1 MASKKNPIL
10 NFIGGLLGGSGN
22 SAADK
27 KIDLPA
33 VVKITNKFGE
43 SMESFLDTE
52 YEYIQYLRN
61 RNGGGLGVGGLD
73 GQRGAKSLIDYSRDK
88 KRFRWGS
95 GGIPLRHWDKRK
107 TKVKA
112 NRGLK
117 GWFQDKYS
125 SWMERRAARKFNQ
138 GLAKK
143 FNWDRRQIKAFR
155 DARARG
161 HTWQQARNIANSTA
175 RNRNII
181 TRSIHALQDAIPNR
195 PSFLTRKEW
204 RFLRP
209 GVRERLSRFFSTKA
223 TSVKTG
229 VSQQLSKI
237 NPKRFLPK
245 QNPLRNMNFRIP
257 GLQKIKGLR
266 NLGWLNTLFAGL
278 TFVDRT
284 SDKDGDGRPDQTNF
298 QAGAGTL
305 AETACGIGLGAKGAL
320 WGAGIGGAIGL
331 KFAGIGAIP
340 GAWIGK
346 IIGGTLMGTIGA
358 IGCGMGA
365 DRITGVG
372 NNKTDK
378 KKFGGL
384 VNGAA
389 QCTDC
394 ASTSKHSGGAVI
406 NSPTRGVLGGQKTL
420 IGEAQEP
427 ELILPMSKI
436 GDALSAVYREGAS
449 VMVGATISFLTP
461 LSASPAVASVLG
473 EARKLQSI
481 VGTSD
486 IEAETPK
493 VPEIKQI
500 NVKASNNETN
510 NMEKKFNSGGFVT
523 GGTGIDKVPARLT
536 AGEFVMSK
544 GAVKK
549 FGAGTLASMNAAG
562 GGTNRPTPS
571 GGYNQGGKSFDR
583 SHYGTEGYQIGQINP
598 PTLIL
603 SREEFK
609 EHTTDSNKKRNW
621 LQKNITQRDYEKFT
635 EYEGPIL
642 GKTRTKL
649 ETRDGNLVSTQ
660 TYESDIVSIGVPDLY
675 AHKDQL
681 LSAIH
686 AVPGYGH
693 VTIQDVI
700 NSKVGM
706 PLKQYM
712 MILMTSDAQKA
723 TFAKQDAAHQADL
736 DLRGIDPSKGGYSMG
751 YDFNG
756 GGLVPPAISPSATS
770 NIKPR
775 SKKNFESINQAPVVQ
790 AKKARVKSVILPVPQ
805 YIPQVVTRT
814 VVQEVP
820 VAKLGSLVI
829 SDQGKGVKIVS

>member
-10 NFIGGLLGGSGN
+10 NLVGGLLGGVGSGN

-27 KIDLPA
+27 KIDLPD

-61 RNGGGLGVGGLD
+61 RNCGGLGVGGLD

-95 GGIPLRHWDKRK
+95 GGIPLNRWDKRK
-107 TKVKA
+107 TKVKKD
-112 NRGLK
+112 NRGLR

-155 DARARG
+155 DARAKG
-161 HTWQQARNIANSTA
+161 HTWQQAQQIANSTA

-181 TRSIHALQDAIPNR
+181 TRTIHGVQDWIPNR
-195 PSFLTRKEW
+195 PSWMTRKEW
-204 RFLRP
+204 GFLRP
-209 GVRERLSRFFSTKA
+209 GVRERIGKFFKTKTANVKEGISR
-223 TSVKTG
+223 
-229 VSQQLSKI
+229 QWSKI
-237 NPKRFLPK
+237 KPQNFIPKKNPFSKI
-245 QNPLRNMNFRIP
+245 RIP
-257 GLQKIKGLR
+257 GLSKLRGLGR
-266 NLGWLNTLFAGL
+266 MPWLSSLFAGL
-278 TFVDRT
+278 TFWDRKQ
-284 SDKDGDGRPDQTNF
+284 DKDGDGEPDQTNL
-298 QAGAGTL
+298 QAGIGTG
-305 AETACGIGLGAKGAL
+305 AETACGVGFGAL
-320 WGAGIGGAIGL
+320 GTKWGAGIGGALGL
-331 KFAGIGAIP
+331 KAFGIGAIP
-340 GAWIGK
+340 GAAIGGF
-346 IIGGTLMGTIGA
+346 IGGTLLGTIGA

-365 DRITGVG
+365 DWATGVG
-372 NNKTDK
+372 KTNKN
-378 KKFGGL
+378 KFGGL

-394 ASTSKHSGGAVI
+394 GSTSKHSGGAVI
-406 NSPTRGVLGGQKTL
+406 NSPTRGILGGQKTL

-544 GAVKK
+544 GAVKR

-609 EHTTDSNKKRNW
+609 EESSDSNKKRNW

-712 MILMTSDAQKA
+712 MILMTSDAQAA
-723 TFAKQDAAHQADL
+723 TFAKKDAAHQADL
-736 DLRGIDPSKGGYSMG
+736 ELRGIDPSKGYSMM

-775 SKKNFESINQAPVVQ
+775 SKKNFESVNQAPVVQ

>member
-10 NFIGGLLGGSGN
+10 NLVGGLLGGVGSGDFG
-22 SAADK
+22 ADK
-27 KIDLPA
+27 KVKLPD
-33 VVKITNKFGE
+33 VVKVTNKFGE
-43 SMESFLDTE
+43 SMERFLDTE
-52 YEYIQYLRN
+52 YAYIQYLRN
-61 RNGGGLGVGGLD
+61 RNCGGLGVGGLD
-73 GQRGAKSLIDYSRDK
+73 GQRGSKRLIDYSREK
-88 KRFRWGS
+88 KRFKWGS
-95 GGIPLRHWDKRK
+95 GELPLPYRSNR
-107 TKVKA
+107 TKVKT

-117 GWFQDKYS
+117 GWFQNKYS
-125 SWMERRAARKFNQ
+125 RWMEHRSARKFNQ

-143 FNWDRRQIKAFR
+143 FKWDRNQIKAFR
-155 DARARG
+155 DARAKG
-161 HTWQQARNIANSTA
+161 HPWQQARNIANATPK
-175 RNRNII
+175 NPNLI
-181 TRSIHALQDAIPNR
+181 TRSIHGFRDMIPNR
-195 PSFLTRKEW
+195 PTFLTRKEW

-209 GVRERLSRFFSTKA
+209 GVRERLLNLITKKEMGQGPNKSLQPRTMPKFMTNMRGAFS
-223 TSVKTG
+223 
-229 VSQQLSKI
+229 
-237 NPKRFLPK
+237 
-245 QNPLRNMNFRIP
+245 
-257 GLQKIKGLR
+257 IK
-266 NLGWLNTLFAGL
+266 NLNRMFAGL
-278 TFVDRT
+278 GFGLDLKERVVDKGQDT
-284 SDKDGDGRPDQTNF
+284 WKAIVG
-298 QAGAGTL
+298 AGASTWCAMKAGGVL
-305 AETACGIGLGAKGAL
+305 ATKGAVAGGSVGGP
-320 WGAGIGGAIGL
+320 WGAAIGGLIG
-331 KFAGIGAIP
+331 G
-340 GAWIGK
+340 
-346 IIGGTLMGTIGA
+346 IIGGVGGA
-358 IGCGMGA
+358 MACGGIADTVTGA
-365 DRITGVG
+365 
-372 NNKTDK
+372 NKTDK

-544 GAVKK
+544 GAVKR

-712 MILMTSDAQKA
+712 MILMTSDAQAA
-723 TFAKQDAAHQADL
+723 TFAKKDAAHQADL
-736 DLRGIDPSKGGYSMG
+736 ELRGIDPSKGGYSMG

-775 SKKNFESINQAPVVQ
+775 SKKNFESVNQAPVVQ